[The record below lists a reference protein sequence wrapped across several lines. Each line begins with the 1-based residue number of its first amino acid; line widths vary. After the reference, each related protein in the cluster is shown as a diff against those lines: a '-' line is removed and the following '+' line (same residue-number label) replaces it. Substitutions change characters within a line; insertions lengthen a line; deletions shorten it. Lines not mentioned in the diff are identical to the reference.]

1 MKARAWALTAGLLLF
16 SLFAEQCP
24 AAESMRHRDWSSL
37 VADDGG
43 VPRARIVSQAQ
54 SDGDAFMM
62 LDFDAD
68 GRYLARIM
76 VKKPQEACGQAY
88 IPDARDFA
96 MQVRVDKY
104 PVFHSQGKIS
114 DTADDLWFTLGSGL
128 DEVFLRQSMRG
139 RWLRVKMQEVDG
151 RGLIVRFSLR
161 GFRAALDRA
170 MALRKK
176 LRHGSA
182 GKWQAAPG
190 RTDDAAYF

>member
-1 MKARAWALTAGLLLF
+1 
-16 SLFAEQCP
+16 
-24 AAESMRHRDWSSL
+24 
-37 VADDGG
+37 
-43 VPRARIVSQAQ
+43 
-54 SDGDAFMM
+54 
-62 LDFDAD
+62 
-68 GRYLARIM
+68 
-76 VKKPQEACGQAY
+76 
-88 IPDARDFA
+88 
-96 MQVRVDKY
+96 
-104 PVFHSQGKIS
+104 VFHSQGNIS
-114 DTADDLWFTLGSGL
+114 DTADDLWFPLESGL